1 MAGQTRSGRPSALRP
16 RRPVGPLRGHRPAK
30 RRWLRRLF
38 KLVVLLV
45 VLAFTSAAGVLWYYG
60 RDLPDV
66 ASLRDYAPPQTT
78 RILDRDGE
86 AIGEVFSERR
96 TVIPM
101 EQVPRH
107 FVLSVLAAEDA
118 DFYRHEGLDYPG
130 MARALLYDLIQ
141 GRAAQGASTIT
152 QQVVKLLLLTP
163 ERTFTRKIR
172 ELILARRLEQELT
185 KDEILHLYINH
196 INFGHARYGVQE
208 AAQFYFGKDASDLTL
223 AESSLI
229 AGIPQAPARL
239 SPRTHLDA
247 AQRRQ
252 NYVLGQL
259 EAKREDYWPDLTLE
273 EIEQARETE
282 PALQRRSALGE
293 SAPEIKRVVRE
304 MLRELVGAEAYRRG
318 GYTVETTLDASI
330 QRAARQAL
338 QVGLRSLDQRQRYRG
353 PLRRGESARTI
364 ETLRVGG
371 RYTGVVRGVDE
382 GTGWI
387 RFDVGGHDVLVEVG
401 EGDRYSGDLNL
412 ARFAPVGTSARL
424 VIRRIEETRTEAEL
438 DLGPQGAVVVIDP
451 RTRNVLAIAGGYRA
465 SPGFDRAT
473 QASRQPGS
481 TFKPL
486 VYAVGIRSEAFT
498 PATIMLDAPAVYDQ
512 WMPQNYEFWNH
523 EGPVTLRRAL
533 ARSINSVAVRAIEEV
548 GPEEVVRFAQQLG
561 IESELDA
568 QLPLAFGASA
578 VTPIEMVNAYATFAA
593 GGRWAPPRFV
603 TRIVGPDGEEV
614 PLPTAEAPRD
624 VMSPAEAYVVTSM
637 MESVFEE
644 GTARRARLGRP
655 AAGKTGTSNG
665 ARDAWFVG
673 YTANFAAGVWVGFDD
688 NRPLGRREGGS
699 RSALPIWVEVIQAA
713 EGNTA
718 VTDFARPSGVVTR
731 LIDPATGLLAYEG
744 LAGARDEVFVAGTEP
759 TETVRPPDV
768 LDSNSFLME
777 ELGGSP

>member
-512 WMPQNYEFWNH
+512 WMPQNYEPWNH